1 MLSSSIEI
9 YAHNR
14 EERIARTWGT
24 TAPELPYVQEA
35 LANSGTW
42 LVGGDLEVLERIKYN
57 DGLDNYRL
65 SPAELRAEFERREV
79 CHLSNTS
86 FPFDNLYELGK
97 NCAHYIFVV
106 CCESSRFSGRM
117 RVYGIDSG
125 KTVSYII
132 SSCCM
137 LDWPLI
143 ALLSKLVTRSMILVP
158 FWANKVT
165 FASCS
170 LSGLLLCCV
179 CKQGGLIVPL
189 KYRMLV
195 S

>member
-1 MLSSSIEI
+1 MLFSSIEI

-86 FPFDNLYELGK
+86 FPFDICMSLEKIVHTIYLWS
-97 NCAHYIFVV
+97 A
-106 CCESSRFSGRM
+106 M
-117 RVYGIDSG
+117 RAPDS
-125 KTVSYII
+125 
-132 SSCCM
+132 
-137 LDWPLI
+137 LPE
-143 ALLSKLVTRSMILVP
+143 
-158 FWANKVT
+158 
-165 FASCS
+165 
-170 LSGLLLCCV
+170 
-179 CKQGGLIVPL
+179 
-189 KYRMLV
+189 
-195 S
+195 